1 MEKTQE
7 QNKWA
12 DQVVSLRKQL
22 FQRIREILNEK
33 VNKEHVLISP
43 EDLMEQDII
52 DLPEFDFWFS
62 HGGSE
67 VCHVTK
73 ISIHDEKLIFEGT
86 STESYCQ
93 RTNDSEFCIST
104 DSLSQLCDVLEQSLN

>member
-1 MEKTQE
+1 MVKTQE

-12 DQVVSLRKQL
+12 DQVIGLRNQL
-22 FQRIREILNEK
+22 FQRIREILSAKN
-33 VNKEHVLISP
+33 NKEQILISP
-43 EDLMEQDII
+43 EDLVEQDII
-52 DLPEFDFWFS
+52 DLPEFDFWFK

-67 VCHVTK
+67 VCHVTQV
-73 ISIHDEKLIFEGT
+73 SLRDDKLIFEGA

-104 DSLSQLCDVLEQSLN
+104 DSLSQLCDLLEQTQS